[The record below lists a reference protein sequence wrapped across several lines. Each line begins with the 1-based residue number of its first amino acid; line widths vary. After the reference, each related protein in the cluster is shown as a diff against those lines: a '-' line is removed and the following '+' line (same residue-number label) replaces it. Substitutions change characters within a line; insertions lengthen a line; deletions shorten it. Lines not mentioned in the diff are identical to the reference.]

1 MKLLKSALLLAG
13 GATVLVTLPHPLWA
27 QGVDNSTLL
36 HPPADS
42 WPQYHGTYN
51 GQRHSRL
58 NQITLQNV
66 GSLALAWAFQ
76 TDQAAE
82 IKSTPLLADGVLYFT
97 VPDNVWAVD
106 ALSGQQVWHYTYPPN
121 KGLHIGNRGLG
132 MYKDWLYFLVPDG
145 HLVSLNAK
153 DGSVRWIVEVA
164 DASQRILD
172 KHGPVGRGQSRAGR
186 YLRGF
191 R

>member
-1 MKLLKSALLLAG
+1 MKLLKSALLLAA
-13 GATVLVTLPHPLWA
+13 GATVLVTLPRPLCA

-51 GQRHSRL
+51 GQRHSGL

-76 TDQAAE
+76 TNQAAE

-106 ALSGQQVWHYTYPPN
+106 AL
-121 KGLHIGNRGLG
+121 
-132 MYKDWLYFLVPDG
+132 
-145 HLVSLNAK
+145 
-153 DGSVRWIVEVA
+153 
-164 DASQRILD
+164 
-172 KHGPVGRGQSRAGR
+172 
-186 YLRGF
+186 
-191 R
+191 